1 MANGDSVSPGMYA
14 NVAGHES
21 YILLD
26 AINTSYFPLLYIYV
40 CVCVCVCECVY
51 LHILATISSQNIHA
65 NTHTYSHIQTNFIHI
80 IYSYK

>member
-1 MANGDSVSPGMYA
+1 MANGDSVSPGLYA
-14 NVAGHES
+14 DVTGHES

-26 AINTSYFPLLYIYV
+26 AIGTSYFPLLYI
-40 CVCVCVCECVY
+40 CVCVCVFECVY
-51 LHILATISSQNIHA
+51 LCILAIISSQNTHA